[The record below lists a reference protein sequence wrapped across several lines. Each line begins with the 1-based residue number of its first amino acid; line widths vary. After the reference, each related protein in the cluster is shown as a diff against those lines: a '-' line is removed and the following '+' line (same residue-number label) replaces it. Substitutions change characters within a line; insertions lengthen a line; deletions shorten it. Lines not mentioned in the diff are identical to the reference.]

1 MKNIILILL
10 MPLYIFSSCKGQDKE
25 EKQKPEVYKAKCE
38 GEYSTGQ
45 KTTEREKKWSLTK
58 SDVLSI
64 ISLSKEIDAQEV
76 HYTYPITPCNIDIK
90 GFNLKGNKV
99 NLFINGGSNLQ
110 ITDGSKITILGCD
123 DPKCQKYFLLPK
135 EDMNDEAESVNDS
148 NYKVKNTYKV
158 DFDNDK
164 ISDSIII
171 KQKTEQQQEFKMEM
185 YKNGNLFFSKLF
197 YCDSM
202 LLDLQVKY
210 GQIFNIKI
218 ENKDQ
223 YGNVFRKVTIPVLF
237 KNKEFYIEKLFV
249 ANFGISAKTGENEWT
264 TKEVSNKTNL
274 EDLDIDTLESKD
286 NGDYK

>member
-1 MKNIILILL
+1 

-58 SDVLSI
+58 SDILSI

-76 HYTYPITPCNIDIK
+76 HYTYPVTPCNIDVK
-90 GFNLKGNKV
+90 GFNIKGKKV
-99 NLFINGGSNLQ
+99 DLFINGGSHLQ

-123 DPKCQKYFLLPK
+123 DPKCKKYFLFPK

-171 KQKTEQQQEFKMEM
+171 KQNTEEQQEFKMEI
-185 YKNGNLFFSKLF
+185 YKNGNLFFNKLF

-202 LLDLQVKY
+202 LLDLQVNY

-223 YGNVFRKVTIPVLF
+223 YGNVFGKVTIPVLL
-237 KNKEFYIEKLFV
+237 KNKELYVEKLFV
-249 ANFGISAKTGENEWT
+249 ANFGISAKTGDNEWN
-264 TKEVSNKTNL
+264 TKEFSNKTKLKNL
-274 EDLDIDTLESKD
+274 NLDNIYR
-286 NGDYK
+286 GDDDWDYE